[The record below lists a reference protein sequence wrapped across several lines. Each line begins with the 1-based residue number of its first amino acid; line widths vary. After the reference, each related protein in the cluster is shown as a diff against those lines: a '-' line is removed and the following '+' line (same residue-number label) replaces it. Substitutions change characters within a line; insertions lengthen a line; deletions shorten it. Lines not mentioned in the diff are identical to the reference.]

1 MPDTDPREDAMRRVG
16 RRIAELRRLHD
27 LTQTAFA
34 EACYVAQPAVSKWE
48 RGRSMPRAAAQ
59 FRVADVLKV
68 SRSQLF
74 REVIEYDEAVA

>member
-1 MPDTDPREDAMRRVG
+1 
-16 RRIAELRRLHD
+16 
-27 LTQTAFA
+27 
-34 EACYVAQPAVSKWE
+34 
-48 RGRSMPRAAAQ
+48 MPRAAAQ